1 MLNSFAEES
10 HECVD
15 ECLVVRGA
23 KTCRRCATNGKQLDF
38 GNPRHGPR
46 ACHILVA
53 DTMIGVVISR
63 FALADASRFVKGE
76 LPAGSYLSDSV
87 EIGVHMRELFRIA
100 SCENQYRLLRYGI
113 QSISELGRV
122 ARFHLGRVQD
132 FGGKRLATASFC
144 ISKPIAASR
153 PEDHRQTAYQNH
165 RKCKCSRNT
174 PCRIIT

>member
-46 ACHILVA
+46 ACHILVG
-53 DTMIGVVISR
+53 DTMIGVVIGR

-76 LPAGSYLSDSV
+76 LPADSYLSDSV
-87 EIGVHMRELFRIA
+87 EIGAHMRELFRIA
-100 SCENQYRLLRYGI
+100 SSQSRLRQAVPKI
-113 QSISELGRV
+113 IDKQHIRTI
-122 ARFHLGRVQD
+122 AN
-132 FGGKRLATASFC
+132 AS
-144 ISKPIAASR
+144 AA
-153 PEDHRQTAYQNH
+153 ETHHAE
-165 RKCKCSRNT
+165 
-174 PCRIIT
+174 

>member
-10 HECVD
+10 HESVD

-76 LPAGSYLSDSV
+76 LPADSYLSDSV
-87 EIGVHMRELFRIA
+87 EIGAHMRELFRIA

-113 QSISELGRV
+113 Q
-122 ARFHLGRVQD
+122 
-132 FGGKRLATASFC
+132 
-144 ISKPIAASR
+144 
-153 PEDHRQTAYQNH
+153 
-165 RKCKCSRNT
+165 
-174 PCRIIT
+174 

>member
-46 ACHILVA
+46 ACHILVS
-53 DTMIGVVISR
+53 DTMIGIVISR

-76 LPAGSYLSDSV
+76 LPADSNLSDSV
-87 EIGVHMRELFRIA
+87 EIMAAHMRELFRIA
-100 SCENQYRLLRYGI
+100 SYENQYRLLRYGI
-113 QSISELGRV
+113 QSIGELGRV
-122 ARFHLGRVQD
+122 ARLRPGLSQIAKNI
-132 FGGKRLATASFC
+132 FG
-144 ISKPIAASR
+144 
-153 PEDHRQTAYQNH
+153 D
-165 RKCKCSRNT
+165 
-174 PCRIIT
+174 

>member
-76 LPAGSYLSDSV
+76 LPADSYLSDSV
-87 EIGVHMRELFRIA
+87 EIMAGPRADDELPPPEEIVQRRRDGQNRRNDESGDQPRRIPLRPSLPSCSRSQPRPRELM
-100 SCENQYRLLRYGI
+100 Q
-113 QSISELGRV
+113 
-122 ARFHLGRVQD
+122 RFLSVKKHFFL
-132 FGGKRLATASFC
+132 S
-144 ISKPIAASR
+144 
-153 PEDHRQTAYQNH
+153 
-165 RKCKCSRNT
+165 
-174 PCRIIT
+174 

>member
-46 ACHILVA
+46 ACHILVT

-76 LPAGSYLSDSV
+76 LPADSYLSDSV
-87 EIGVHMRELFRIA
+87 EIVAHMRELFRIA

-113 QSISELGRV
+113 QSIGELGRV
-122 ARFHLGRVQD
+122 ARLRLGVSQIAKNI
-132 FGGKRLATASFC
+132 FG
-144 ISKPIAASR
+144 
-153 PEDHRQTAYQNH
+153 D
-165 RKCKCSRNT
+165 RN
-174 PCRIIT
+174 CAKLSCHAL